1 MRVCVCVC
9 VCVRT
14 YRCIHT
20 SVRRNSESGRRKNG
34 RRGHLHP
41 YPHPP
46 THQPTYKQELA
57 AEQAQRE
64 AKERQKKAHGDAKFL
79 ARIARKN
86 LRTVLSLSLSFS
98 LFLSLSLSLSR
109 TKQECA
115 RCERSL
121 YSSLCG
127 IGAGCRGNR
136 GTATCTS
143 IRPVGSTGWQEVIR
157 HGRVCKRAAL
167 CGAFLR
173 ISVCVEACVCVCVC
187 VYAFAYTTAPTSTDM
202 HAMLLCR
209 GSVARSCVRQST
221 LALTHTVASSR
232 AVSLLTHT
240 HAHTRHACANMQGS
254 RGCARVRGRPRCQR
268 RHSWR
273 SAGGGRQ
280 RGGVRG
286 ISLWGYGAAR
296 STGVD
301 DGVCVHVSVFV
312 YLSVCLSVCLWRSIC
327 MHCHDPFMYAGKSR

>member
-1 MRVCVCVC
+1 MAVSANVLHCAGPFCAS
-9 VCVRT
+9 
-14 YRCIHT
+14 RC
-20 SVRRNSESGRRKNG
+20 
-34 RRGHLHP
+34 
-41 YPHPP
+41 
-46 THQPTYKQELA
+46 A
-57 AEQAQRE
+57 
-64 AKERQKKAHGDAKFL
+64 
-79 ARIARKN
+79 
-86 LRTVLSLSLSFS
+86 
-98 LFLSLSLSLSR
+98 SR
-109 TKQECA
+109 
-115 RCERSL
+115 L
-121 YSSLCG
+121 
-127 IGAGCRGNR
+127 
-136 GTATCTS
+136 
-143 IRPVGSTGWQEVIR
+143 
-157 HGRVCKRAAL
+157 
-167 CGAFLR
+167 
-173 ISVCVEACVCVCVC
+173 VCVCVC

-221 LALTHTVASSR
+221 LALTHTAASSR

-240 HAHTRHACANMQGS
+240 HAHTHHACANMQGS